1 VTPGSYGFGGKICPL
16 FGCVDFVLPIG
27 LVSYFSNITFTE
39 ELMPVTINMI
49 VKRGCDKVL
58 WNFVEALADNGI
70 LKTVKAGKTAF

>member
-49 VKRGCDKVL
+49 
-58 WNFVEALADNGI
+58 ADNGI